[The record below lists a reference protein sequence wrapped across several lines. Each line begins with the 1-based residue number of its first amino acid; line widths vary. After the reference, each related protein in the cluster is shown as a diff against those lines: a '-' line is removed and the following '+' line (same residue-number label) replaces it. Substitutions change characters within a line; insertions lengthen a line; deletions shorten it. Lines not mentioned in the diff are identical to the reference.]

1 MIYVICGPTGSGKTD
16 VALKVA
22 DLLDAPIVNADAFQI
37 YKDMN
42 IGTNKLSVDSPYYK
56 RHYLLDIKTPEET
69 YSVRDY
75 QIDFRR
81 VVDELSKSYKDIVVC
96 GGTGLYIK
104 AAIYDYQFL
113 DEEESEPQENY
124 DGYTNE
130 KLYEKLIS
138 LDKEAAQNIHVNNR
152 KRIIRALDLISRN
165 GVKKSDVINSQEHLP
180 LYEAKFLF
188 LNPDR
193 DKLYEAINAR
203 VDSMIAS
210 GLVEEVKMLKA
221 KYNLSLTSKQ
231 AIGYKEILDYLDNK
245 TSLLEAIEL
254 IKKRTRNYAKRQV
267 TFFKN
272 QFKTE
277 LFSAKEALFDWVKE
291 YVGR

>member
-22 DLLDAPIVNADAFQI
+22 DLLNAPIVNADAFQI

-42 IGTNKLSVDSPYYK
+42 IGTNKLSADSPYYK
-56 RHYLLDIKTPEET
+56 RHYLLDIKTPEES

-81 VVDELSKSYKDIVVC
+81 VVNELNKTYKDIVVC

-113 DEEESEPQENY
+113 DEEDNASNENY
-124 DGYTNE
+124 DGFSNE
-130 KLYEKLIS
+130 ELYEKLKS
-138 LDKEAAQNIHVNNR
+138 LDKEAANNIHVNNR

-165 GVKKSDVINSQEHLP
+165 GVKKSDVIASQEHIP
-180 LYEAKFLF
+180 LYESKFLF

-193 DKLYEAINAR
+193 EKLYESINSR

-210 GLVEEVKMLKA
+210 GLVDEVKMLKE

-231 AIGYKEILDYLDNK
+231 AIGYKEILDYLDNSI
-245 TSLLEAIEL
+245 TLEDAIEL

-277 LFSAKEALFDWVKE
+277 LFSSKEALFDWVKE
-291 YVGR
+291 YAGR

>member
-22 DLLDAPIVNADAFQI
+22 DLLEAPIVNADAFQI

-113 DEEESEPQENY
+113 DEEESESQENY

-130 KLYEKLIS
+130 ELYEKLIS

-180 LYEAKFLF
+180 LYDAKFLF

-210 GLVEEVKMLKA
+210 GLVEEVKMLKE

-277 LFSAKEALFDWVKE
+277 LFSAKEALFDWAKE